1 MTLSSTADDGRPWP
15 PPEVRISHGE
25 IPPDGESHAAGE
37 IRAEVTAT
45 DEITGRMG
53 RDHYRGQRIIW
64 WVLAPAFLAV
74 APLWAIYDGLFRAG
88 EVDPWLPLIGL
99 IVNSII
105 LLIFWAGLL
114 FSRGPRAFRIEIPA
128 GTVIVAEL
136 SDRWISLRH
145 TTFNGVALADVDEIR
160 LVGQSVLVRGAGL
173 DLTIPALLLPPA
185 AVADLTRRFARGRR
199 PVVAVPGPEFPVP
212 DLPDSD
218 SPGPVAGETGAD
230 TVVAVTADEGM
241 AERMISAARLSPAVR
256 WFLLTIPLPLV
267 AVGAYALSGTLTT
280 ADLVLGIGMVG
291 AFYGVALYFL
301 FGLAPRFYRRFTAP
315 GMPAAARYSPDWLT
329 IRFGGYVHGV
339 PIGQIRSARLV
350 GGVWLLGR
358 GLGRT
363 GLAVP
368 AELVPPTVA
377 AEWSDLRRRG

>member
-1 MTLSSTADDGRPWP
+1 MKRSSTGGDGRSWP
-15 PPEVRISHGE
+15 PPEVRITS
-25 IPPDGESHAAGE
+25 GESLSERGVWTGGAF
-37 IRAEVTAT
+37 RAELTAT

-74 APLWAIYDGLFRAG
+74 APLWAIYDWLFRDGA
-88 EVDPWLPLIGL
+88 VDPWLLLTGL

-105 LLIFWAGLL
+105 LLFFWLGLL
-114 FSRGPRAFRIEIPA
+114 FSGGPHAFRLEIPA

-145 TTFNGVALADVDEIR
+145 TSFNGVASADVDEIR

-173 DLTIPALLLPPA
+173 DLTIPAMLLPPD
-185 AVADLTRRFARGRR
+185 AVAELTRRFARGRR
-199 PVVAVPGPEFPVP
+199 PVVAAPGREFPVP
-212 DLPDSD
+212 ELPD
-218 SPGPVAGETGAD
+218 PAAGEPGAD
-230 TVVAVTADEGM
+230 RVVAVVADDAA
-241 AERMISAARLSPAVR
+241 AERMITATRLSPAVR
-256 WFLLTIPLPLV
+256 WFLLAIPLPLV
-267 AVGAYALSGTLTT
+267 AIGEYALRGTLTT
-280 ADLVLGIGMVG
+280 ADLVMGLLMVG
-291 AFYGVALYFL
+291 AFYGIALYFL
-301 FGLAPRFYRRFTAP
+301 FGRVPRFYRRFTGP
-315 GMPAAARYSPDWLT
+315 GMPLAARYSPEWLT

-368 AELVPPTVA
+368 AELVRPAVA
-377 AEWSDLRRRG
+377 AEWSALRRRS